1 MYMGLLVLYCN
12 GLVSSVRVLLIGRRF
27 RSSIK
32 QSNAIYTIYDLEF
45 SFTSKLSPE
54 EKCEEDQEEEKKEE
68 AEIWDT

>member
-1 MYMGLLVLYCN
+1 M
-12 GLVSSVRVLLIGRRF
+12 RGRRF